1 MMKSLGC
8 RDLAAIPTERIL
20 RIAVW
25 GAFLVILSF
34 TSADPDLWGHI
45 RFGLDILRDRHVHHV
60 DTYSFASDRSWVNHE
75 WAAEVLAAVA
85 FRIAGNVGLVVMKL
99 LLVGAMLLLLD
110 RTLQSEDVQSPF
122 ARDLTAGAAIL
133 VTLSQAHHVRPQLFS
148 LLLFATVLWCLI
160 AAGRGLLRSLY
171 VLPPV
176 FAAWANLHGG
186 WIVGGAVVAIW
197 TMALFAGRKYRAG
210 TACLVAGAVSFLATL
225 MTPYGLTLW
234 RFLYDTVGFDRPEIM
249 EWQPVYATGWL
260 FVVLWLI
267 ALGIMLWGTWLDTR
281 RDGAVQ
287 RLAVGISLAVG
298 SFKVLR
304 LVAFFGLA
312 SVFLFA
318 PAICLA
324 YERHR
329 SQRETGSVRV
339 LRAGFFAAGS
349 VMTIVALGIVRTNF
363 EQLRLDGASMPEP
376 QAVTM
381 LAGQSAG
388 GRVLVWFNWGEYAI
402 WHLSPRMQVS
412 IDGRRETVYSD
423 RVQTR
428 HFDFFF
434 DRPGSATLPDDLG
447 ADYIWIPRIL
457 PAAHRLRSD
466 PHWTTVYEGSQS
478 IIFARAGATRIE
490 AASRMASATDVVRSF
505 PGP

>member
-1 MMKSLGC
+1 
-8 RDLAAIPTERIL
+8 
-20 RIAVW
+20 
-25 GAFLVILSF
+25 
-34 TSADPDLWGHI
+34 
-45 RFGLDILRDRHVHHV
+45 
-60 DTYSFASDRSWVNHE
+60 
-75 WAAEVLAAVA
+75 
-85 FRIAGNVGLVVMKL
+85 
-99 LLVGAMLLLLD
+99 
-110 RTLQSEDVQSPF
+110 
-122 ARDLTAGAAIL
+122 
-133 VTLSQAHHVRPQLFS
+133 
-148 LLLFATVLWCLI
+148 
-160 AAGRGLLRSLY
+160 
-171 VLPPV
+171 
-176 FAAWANLHGG
+176 
-186 WIVGGAVVAIW
+186 
-197 TMALFAGRKYRAG
+197 
-210 TACLVAGAVSFLATL
+210 
-225 MTPYGLTLW
+225 
-234 RFLYDTVGFDRPEIM
+234 M

-434 DRPGSATLPDDLG
+434 DRPGSATPTTRSPHAESTSIG
-447 ADYIWIPRIL
+447 GSRSRSAIPNKATRTT
-457 PAAHRLRSD
+457 PAACPNPQVQPANQPRRPFS
-466 PHWTTVYEGSQS
+466 TAS
-478 IIFARAGATRIE
+478 GAT
-490 AASRMASATDVVRSF
+490 AARWS
-505 PGP
+505 GPDRT